1 MRRGYLAAALAAG
14 LGAGPALAQFDLPLS
29 RPAAKDLDDPKPV
42 YKYELKPEHGQ
53 YFVCVKTFRG
63 AAAGDR
69 QVKELAEGL
78 AEYIRSECRLY
89 AYVHER
95 GWGQRQERKK
105 EKAAAIAAIRA
116 YYEPRGE
123 TEEQIAARIRREVKL
138 ARIPDEYAVLVAPG
152 KGTLK
157 TMDDALEFAKYVRKL
172 PAPPAAFCDAV
183 VIGTDRD
190 IARKQGDPVNPFL
203 TALAGPNPTIPKAV
217 AAAAPVKA
225 DEFLLGINAGQP
237 YSLIHQTKK
246 PVTLVVKIYGAEA
259 GHLVRPGEVMQAT
272 GRSDGAM
279 LERIAQQAHA
289 LAKALR
295 AMRYDA
301 YVLHTR
307 YESFVCVGEYD
318 SKDDAELL
326 ANARALAS
334 LPLKKEKTGEVLE
347 TLMEKPLPAAI
358 PRP

>member
-1 MRRGYLAAALAAG
+1 MRRGYVAAALAAV
-14 LGAGPALAQFDLPLS
+14 LGAGSAFAQYDLPLS
-29 RPAAKDLDDPKPV
+29 RPAGKEIDDPKPG
-42 YKYELKPEHGQ
+42 YKYELKPEHGA
-53 YFVCVKTFRG
+53 FLVCVKTFRG
-63 AAAGDR
+63 ATAGDR
-69 QVKELAEGL
+69 RVKELAEGL

-95 GWGQRQERKK
+95 GWLLRQERAK
-105 EKAAAIAAIRA
+105 EKAAVIVAKKK
-116 YYEPRGE
+116 YYAEQGIEP
-123 TEEQIAARIRREVKL
+123 TEEMLRVKM

-157 TMDDALEFAKYVRKL
+157 TLDEALEFANYIRKL
-172 PAPPAAFCDAV
+172 NAPPAEFCDAV
-183 VIGTDRD
+183 VVGTDRD

-203 TALAGPNPTIPKAV
+203 AALAGPNPTIPKSP
-217 AAAAPVKA
+217 AAAKPAKA
-225 DEFLLGINAGQP
+225 DEFLLSLNAGQP

-246 PVTLVVKIYGAEA
+246 PVTLVVKVYGVQA
-259 GHLVRPGEVMQAT
+259 GHWSKPGEVMQT
-272 GRSDGAM
+272 SGRADGEV
-279 LERIAQQAHA
+279 LERIAQQAQA

-318 SKDDAELL
+318 SKDDAELK
-326 ANARALAS
+326 ATAKALAS
-334 LPLKKEKTGEVLE
+334 LPLKKEKTGEVIE